1 MAKLIDLDECERIR
15 RMVLKS
21 ITEDPGRT
29 NFWFSFSVDGL
40 GDTDLVVSSGRSS
53 CRQCGEKISKGELAI
68 QGMYDFAQG
77 GAFTASRVQIHLQ
90 YCNGG
95 NRGEL

>member
-53 CRQCGEKISKGELAI
+53 CRQCGEKISKGESAI
-68 QGMYDFAQG
+68 GGMYDFAQG
-77 GAFTASRVQIHLQ
+77 GAFTTTEVHIHLRD
-90 YCNGG
+90 C
-95 NRGEL
+95 GEGEGR